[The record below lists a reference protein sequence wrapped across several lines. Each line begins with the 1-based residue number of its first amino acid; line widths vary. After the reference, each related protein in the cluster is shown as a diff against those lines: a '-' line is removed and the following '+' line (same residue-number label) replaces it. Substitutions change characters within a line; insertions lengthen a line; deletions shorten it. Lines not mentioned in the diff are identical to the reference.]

1 MALATRQAQHKEE
14 ISAHGKSIAYYDLD
28 VPDFSKLDAC
38 LKTAFSTSSA
48 AVEMADIPS
57 AVKAVFLDANMAA
70 LLISVSRLS
79 VFSPEVA
86 DEFKHDLGLLKA
98 VKTLKYF
105 YALPISSVVFSLSS
119 LGAAYSEAGWLDF
132 ALKVASDPVVAKITL
147 KEFGRNTPSLVAL
160 YKDNA
165 DFLECADPHA
175 VYPTSIYRVCD
186 GRVNANQ
193 DASVIEGVMSTTITT
208 TIKIQ
213 TGVLDPANRTLC
225 EVYKPI
231 GKCVAVIDKFVEEA
245 WGAKIQA
252 YFDFH
257 GVELIKLVY
266 RSMEADKDI
275 STVEVILHDMKKQG
289 VSRNEPVL
297 IVGGGVIA
305 DVGGFAAALYHRNT
319 AYVMLCTSIVSGI
332 DAGPSPRTCCDGFG
346 YKNLYGAYH
355 PPILTLTDRTFF
367 STLKEG
373 WVRHGI
379 AEIIKMAVVKDL
391 SLFELLEEAG
401 PRLIST
407 KFGTTNPEDVEFGKL
422 CDSIVGKAM
431 EGYVKSEYGNL
442 WETHQCRPHAYGH
455 TWSPGYEI
463 PAGMLHG
470 HAVATGMGFGA
481 FLAAKE
487 GFITEVEAQ
496 RIYRLISNLELSL
509 WHDILDDIDVVWAS
523 QMKMTQKRGGNL
535 CAPVPKGSIGA
546 CGYINDVSCA
556 RLEMELAEYKAKVH
570 CAEFPRNGRGIEPHC
585 ADVGLEHPGTTG
597 VAKQKQDAGDFD
609 SSSDHDESA
618 EASSVPSKL
627 ELGTWSERMDEML
640 SHVKDSKSSDS
651 MNKRV
656 DEIKHWWGLTLEFL
670 EKNSSSL
677 GAAVTKILSE
687 SEKPD
692 VFPAGMDSNWALDAQ
707 SAQTLDFLAALQ
719 SKTGKKAWD
728 LGTLTGVSAAVLSQ
742 HMDVVTVERE
752 PKLVAFAK
760 QHLPANVEVIN
771 SEIIPFLEQR
781 ASSGEKADLIFMDLD
796 KTCYLPC
803 YDAIMKFNLL
813 APGGILICDNVL
825 YRGLVAQHDA
835 GEMPTVSEKTAAN
848 AAALSG
854 FVSRVRQDTTAG
866 TVRSLMMPVRDGI
879 LAISTPTK
887 A

>member
-1 MALATRQAQHKEE
+1 M
-14 ISAHGKSIAYYDLD
+14 D
-28 VPDFSKLDAC
+28 SKM
-38 LKTAFSTSSA
+38 S
-48 AVEMADIPS
+48 
-57 AVKAVFLDANMAA
+57 A
-70 LLISVSRLS
+70 LLISVSRLA

-105 YALPISSVVFSLSS
+105 FASPISSVVFSLSS
-119 LGAAYSEAGWLDF
+119 LGAVYSEANWLDF
-132 ALKVASDPVVAKITL
+132 AMKVANSDIAKITL
-147 KEFGRNTPSLVAL
+147 RQLGRSTPGLAII

-165 DFLECADPHA
+165 EFLECADPHS
-175 VYPTSIYRVCD
+175 VFPTSMYRVCD
-186 GRVNANQ
+186 GRVNANHN
-193 DASVIEGVMSTTITT
+193 ASVIEGVMSTTITT

-231 GKCVAVIDKFVEEA
+231 GKCVAIIDKFVEEN
-245 WGAKIQA
+245 WGQKISA
-252 YFDFH
+252 YFEH
-257 GVELIKLVY
+257 YGIELVKLVY

-275 STVEVILHDMKKQG
+275 STVELILHDMKKQG

-355 PPILTLTDRTFF
+355 PPVLTLTDRTFF
-367 STLKEG
+367 STLKPG

-379 AEIIKMAVVKDL
+379 AEIIKMAVVKDM
-391 SLFELLEEAG
+391 SLFELLEKAG

-407 KFGTTNPEDVEFGKL
+407 KFGTECPDDVEFGQL
-422 CDSIVGKAM
+422 CDSIIGKAM

-487 GFITEVEAQ
+487 NFITEAEAQ
-496 RIYRLISNLELSL
+496 RIYRLISDLELSL
-509 WHDILDDIDVVWAS
+509 WHPILDDYDVVWAS
-523 QMKMTQKRGGNL
+523 QEKMTQKRGGNL
-535 CAPVPKGSIGA
+535 CAPVPKGQIGA
-546 CGYINDVSCA
+546 CGYINDVDRE
-556 RLEMELAEYKAKVH
+556 RLERELKEYKTVVNCSA
-570 CAEFPRNGRGIEPHC
+570 FPRNGAGIDPHC

-597 VAKQKQDAGDFD
+597 VAKNKQMGIEED
-609 SSSDHDESA
+609 SDEAVEPAPVS
-618 EASSVPSKL
+618 SKL
-627 ELGTWSERMDEML
+627 ELGTWSERMEEML
-640 SHVKDSKSSDS
+640 SEVGDSKNSDS
-651 MNKRV
+651 MRKRV
-656 DEIKHWWGLTLEFL
+656 GEIKQWWSLTQSFL
-670 EKNSSSL
+670 EKNSTPL
-677 GAAVTKILSE
+677 GAAVLKILAE
-687 SEKPD
+687 TEKGD
-692 VFPAGMDSNWALDAQ
+692 VFPDGMDANWALDVQ
-707 SAQTLDFLAALQ
+707 SAQTLDFFASLKA
-719 SKTGKKAWD
+719 KTGKKAWD
-728 LGTLTGVSAAVLSQ
+728 LGTLTGISAAVMSQ

-752 PKLVAFAK
+752 PKLVAFARK
-760 QHLPANVEVIN
+760 NLPANVEVVQ
-771 SEIIPFLEQR
+771 SEIVPFLQER
-781 ASSGEKADLIFMDLD
+781 AAAGEKADLIFMDLD

-803 YDAIMKFNLL
+803 YEVIMSAGLL
-813 APGGILICDNVL
+813 APGGILVCDNVL
-825 YRGLVAQHDA
+825 YRGLVAQHEA
-835 GEMPTVSEKTAAN
+835 GEMPAVSEKTSAN
-848 AAALSG
+848 AVALKQFVDRVGQDKDSG
-854 FVSRVRQDTTAG
+854 RVRT
-866 TVRSLMMPVRDGI
+866 LMMPVRDGI
-879 LAISTPTK
+879 LAIATPS

>member
-1 MALATRQAQHKEE
+1 MAAVRQAQHKEE
-14 ISAHGKSIAYYDLD
+14 ISVHGKSIAYYDLD
-28 VPDFSKLDAC
+28 TPDFPKLDKSLKEAFASVAAAIESDDILAAVRSVFMDSKL
-38 LKTAFSTSSA
+38 S
-48 AVEMADIPS
+48 
-57 AVKAVFLDANMAA
+57 A
-70 LLISVSRLS
+70 LLISVSRLA

-105 YALPISSVVFSLSS
+105 YSSPISSVVFSLSS
-119 LGAAYSEAGWLDF
+119 LGAAYSEANWLDF
-132 ALKVASDPVVAKITL
+132 AMKVATSEIAKITL
-147 KEFGRNTPSLVAL
+147 RQLGKSTPGLSMIYKE
-160 YKDNA
+160 NA
-165 DFLECADPHA
+165 EFLECADPHA
-175 VYPTSIYRVCD
+175 VYPTSMYRVCD

-193 DASVIEGVMSTTITT
+193 NASVIEGVMSTTITT

-231 GKCVAVIDKFVEEA
+231 GKCVAVIDKFVEEN
-245 WGAKIQA
+245 WGDKISA
-252 YFDFH
+252 YFDHH
-257 GVELIKLVY
+257 GIELVKLVY

-275 STVEVILHDMKKQG
+275 STVELILHDMKMQG

-305 DVGGFAAALYHRNT
+305 DVGGFAAALFHRNT

-355 PPILTLTDRTFF
+355 PPVLTLTDRTFF

-391 SLFELLEEAG
+391 SLFELLEKAG

-407 KFGTTNPEDVEFGKL
+407 KFGTECPDDVEFGQL
-422 CDSIVGKAM
+422 CDAIIGKAM

-481 FLAAKE
+481 YLAAKE
-487 GFITEVEAQ
+487 NFITEAEAQ
-496 RIYRLISNLELSL
+496 RIYKLISDLELSL
-509 WHDILDDIDVVWAS
+509 WHPILDDYDVVWAS
-523 QMKMTQKRGGNL
+523 QEKMTQKRGGNL
-535 CAPVPKGSIGA
+535 CAPVPKGQIGA
-546 CGYINDVSCA
+546 TGYINDVDRE
-556 RLEMELAEYKAKVH
+556 RLERELKEYKSIVNCSA
-570 CAEFPRNGRGIEPHC
+570 FPRNGAGIDPHC

-597 VAKQKQDAGDFD
+597 VAKAKQLGGDD
-609 SSSDHDESA
+609 SSSVDDEAADAAPVSA
-618 EASSVPSKL
+618 KL
-627 ELGTWSERMDEML
+627 ELGTWSERMEEML
-640 SHVKDSKSSDS
+640 SEVGGAK
-651 MNKRV
+651 NTETVCKRV
-656 DEIKHWWGLTLEFL
+656 GEIKKWWRLTQSFL
-670 EKNSSSL
+670 EKNSTPL
-677 GAAVTKILSE
+677 GAAVLKILE
-687 SEKPD
+687 QTEKGD
-692 VFPAGMDSNWALDAQ
+692 VFPDGMDANWALDAQ
-707 SAQTLDFLAALQ
+707 SAQTLDFFAALQ
-719 SKTGKKAWD
+719 SKSGKKAWD
-728 LGTLTGVSAAVLSQ
+728 LGTLTGISAAVMSQ

-760 QHLPANVEVIN
+760 ANLPANVNVVQ
-771 SEIIPFLEQR
+771 SEIVPFLQER
-781 ASSGEKADLIFMDLD
+781 AAAGEKADLIFMDLD

-803 YDAIMKFNLL
+803 YEAIMAGGLL
-813 APGGILICDNVL
+813 APGGILVCDNVL
-825 YRGLVAQHDA
+825 YRGLVAQHEA
-835 GEMPTVSEKTAAN
+835 GEMPAVSEKTSAN
-848 AAALSG
+848 AVALKN
-854 FVSRVRQDTTAG
+854 FVDRVGQDKDAGRVRT
-866 TVRSLMMPVRDGI
+866 LMMPVRDGI
-879 LAISTPTK
+879 LAIATPSV
-887 A
+887 